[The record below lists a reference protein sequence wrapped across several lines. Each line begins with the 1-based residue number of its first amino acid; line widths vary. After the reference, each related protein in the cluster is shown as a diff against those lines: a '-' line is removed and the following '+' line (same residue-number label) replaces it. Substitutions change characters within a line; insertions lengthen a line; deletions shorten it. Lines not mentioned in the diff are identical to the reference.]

1 MHTRAAVLILAG
13 GAVALNAGPAVG
25 RDRATLSCGAVLTH
39 SVRLTADLTGCT
51 GNGLVI
57 GADRVTVD
65 LNGHTLGGMS
75 GNFDGVVSEGYSHV
89 TVKNGRIEHF
99 GGAVRAQGE
108 PQAGLTHDV
117 VVRSINSIDGA
128 ARVRV
133 FVAGISRPQ
142 LAHNAFGG
150 GVQVFDSDHAILDAN
165 VLHGGGI
172 AFFGTADANRVIRNT
187 IENSDGS
194 GILFFGGFGAST
206 DGRIADNTID
216 GAAHQGIHLAGDVTS
231 TLVEHNDI
239 AHVQAG
245 GITVDSADD
254 DFGQPL
260 IPTGN
265 LISRNIVTTSFDGLE
280 IVEADR
286 NRITR
291 NTVIGAGTFGD
302 PSGEF
307 GTGGLG
313 IGIASGSGNE
323 VSHNTF
329 TGGRRGLPA
338 IQVGGTAPGPRRP
351 TTNTVITRN
360 ATEGNES
367 DGILVTALAEN
378 TTLERNT
385 ANRNGAN
392 GIHVLNRLTTITRNT
407 ANDNAAFGIQA
418 VAGVI
423 DGGHN
428 RASGN
433 RLGQCTGVACR

>member
-1 MHTRAAVLILAG
+1 M
-13 GAVALNAGPAVG
+13 
-25 RDRATLSCGAVLTH
+25 LTH
-39 SVRLTADLTGCT
+39 SVRMTADLTGCT
-51 GNGLVI
+51 GNGLEI

-65 LNGHTLGGMS
+65 LNGHTLGGTS
-75 GNFDGVVSEGYSHV
+75 GNFDGVVSEGYSDL
-89 TVKNGRIEHF
+89 TVKNGIIENF
-99 GGAVRAQGE
+99 GGAVRAQG
-108 PQAGLTHDV
+108 QAQPGLAHDV
-117 VVRSINSIDGA
+117 IVRNINSIDGS
-128 ARVRV
+128 V
-133 FVAGISRPQ
+133 FVADISRPR
-142 LAHNAFGG
+142 LERNTFGG
-150 GVQVFDSDHAILDAN
+150 SVLVFDSDHAILDAN
-165 VLHGGGI
+165 VVRGGGI
-172 AFFGTADANRVIRNT
+172 AFFGASDKNRVSHNT
-187 IENSDGS
+187 IENSDGF
-194 GILFFGGFGAST
+194 GILFYGGFGAST
-206 DGRIADNTID
+206 NGRITDNTID
-216 GAAHQGIHLAGDVTS
+216 GTAHQGIHLAGDVTS
-231 TLVEHNDI
+231 TVVEHNAI
-239 AHVQAG
+239 VHVQAG
-245 GITVDSADD
+245 GITVDSAEDV
-254 DFGQPL
+254 FGQPL

-265 LISRNIVTTSFDGLE
+265 LISRNIITTSFDGLE

-302 PSGEF
+302 PNGEF

-338 IQVGGTAPGPRRP
+338 IQVGGTTPGPRRP

-360 ATEGNES
+360 TAAGNHG

-378 TTLERNT
+378 TVLERNT

-392 GIHVLNRLTTITRNT
+392 GIYVLNRLTRITRNT

-418 VAGVI
+418 VAGVS

-433 RLGQCTGVACR
+433 GLGQCTGVACR